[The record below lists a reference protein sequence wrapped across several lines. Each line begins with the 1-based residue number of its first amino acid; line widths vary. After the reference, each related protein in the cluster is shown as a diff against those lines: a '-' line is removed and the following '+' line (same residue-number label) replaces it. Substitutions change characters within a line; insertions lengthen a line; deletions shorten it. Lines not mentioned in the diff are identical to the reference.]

1 MLIWK
6 AARLA
11 GFDNLAATRTA
22 LGSVKCSSSL
32 KASPPAGCF
41 AYLIAV
47 LADTKR
53 TIKVHKCFSLLLAAL
68 PLCLQEVLSS
78 Q

>member
-1 MLIWK
+1 M
-6 AARLA
+6 A
-11 GFDNLAATRTA
+11 GFDSLAAMRTA
-22 LGSVKCSSSL
+22 LRSVKCSSSL
-32 KASPPAGCF
+32 KASLPAGCF

-68 PLCLQEVLSS
+68 PLPLEDILSS